1 MKITGYQQSVG
12 TGGVANATVKVAAP
26 ALAYGTDGSG
36 EKALSKAYGQWA
48 AAIEKQNEEEDKQ
61 NILNAMDVFNK
72 SRYNIMYNDENG
84 LMNTKLEGSAGISKS
99 YSDQID
105 KARADVLGNIK
116 LHSRKNQLA
125 LDHLMYNSAQEG
137 FQTVDRWQTKQNE
150 AVTDLRYGNNIENA
164 SEYVQKNWD
173 NADAMDGAI
182 RNAVLMTSLTYGSRG
197 GEFVEAKTRES
208 VGKVVAS
215 AITASITNEDYPTTR
230 KYLDKYGSYLTAEQR
245 AGFEKI
251 SYAKESSAF
260 ERNAANDLYAQYGDN
275 EEAALAA
282 VKSMKGFSGGE
293 SGNEFENLMVSFG
306 IQESSGNYNAK
317 NGRTGASGKYQIL
330 PKNWPSWSQEA
341 GLPAGAE
348 MTPENQEKVA
358 RFKLKQYYD
367 EYGAEGAAVAW
378 YAGPG
383 NAERWVSGKTTDV
396 WGNTWD
402 TPQHGT
408 EPSIKEYA
416 ESVVGRA
423 GNTKSTRPMNQDEQD
438 RVMAQ
443 YRKIVADKKRIDNY
457 KKNKDFEAAAN
468 TLYQMRQNGASYE
481 EAYKW
486 AEQDATA
493 YAKGDGTKYE
503 ERMKSNESALNV
515 YYGTSS
521 GVSKKGSGKGIG
533 EAGKNA
539 LAGMLNSGMFPLEE
553 DFLNYA
559 ASRGATEAEKI
570 SLSKT
575 YHDWEQGRGIF
586 KYDLSAIASDIVP
599 SGLQG
604 EAKEKAKYNAKVYA
618 QNQIRLYRAQ
628 HEGKDPE
635 LWEVQEMVQKGFT
648 DTVSIYTTTPRTW
661 LWDKTDV
668 HEYTMAELA
677 GRGIDGIKPEDE
689 NAANPYLWKVH
700 VNGENRIMGANEIV
714 RYMGD
719 K

>member
-12 TGGVANATVKVAAP
+12 TGGVANAAVKVAAP

-36 EKALSKAYGQWA
+36 EKALSNAYGQWA
-48 AAIEKQNEEEDKQ
+48 AVIEKQNEEEDKQ

-99 YSDQID
+99 YSEQID

-137 FQTVDRWQTKQNE
+137 FQTVDKWQTKQNE

-182 RNAVLMTSLTYGSRG
+182 RNAVLMTSLTYGKRG
-197 GEFVEAKTRES
+197 GEYVEAKTRES

-282 VKSMKGFSGGE
+282 VKNMNGFSGGE
-293 SGNEFENLMVSFG
+293 SGNDFENLMVSFG
-306 IQESSGNYNAK
+306 IQESSGNYNAV
-317 NGRTGASGKYQIL
+317 NGRTKASGKYQIL

-367 EYGAEGAAVAW
+367 KYGAEGAAVAW

-383 NAERWVSGKTTDV
+383 NAERWVSGKATDV
-396 WGNTWD
+396 WGQPWTA
-402 TPQHGT
+402 PQHGT

-416 ESVVGRA
+416 ESVTIRA
-423 GNTKSTRPMNQDEQD
+423 GGMHTAKPMSQDEQD

-443 YRKIVADKKRIDNY
+443 YRKIVADKKRIERYNRD
-457 KKNKDFEAAAN
+457 KAFEAAQD
-468 TLYQMRQNGASYE
+468 TLLQMFQSGASYE
-481 EAYKW
+481 EGLAW
-486 AEQDATA
+486 AEKDAGSD
-493 YAKGDGTKYE
+493 YKKLQSN
-503 ERMKSNESALNV
+503 KSAVGLIWGGHGSN
-515 YYGTSS
+515 GKS
-521 GVSKKGSGKGIG
+521 GGSGKGIG
-533 EAGKNA
+533 DTGREIMADYLQKGRFAN
-539 LAGMLNSGMFPLEE
+539 EE
-553 DFLNYA
+553 EFLTFA
-559 ASRGATEAEKI
+559 QSQGATD
-570 SLSKT
+570 SDLRQLRNT
-575 YHDWEQGRGIF
+575 YQQWMSGSGIF
-586 KYDLSAIASDIVP
+586 KFDLEAIATDIVP
-599 SGLQG
+599 AGLKG
-604 EAKEKAKYNAKVYA
+604 EARTKASYNAKTYA
-618 QNQIRLYRAQ
+618 RNQIRQYRAQ
-628 HEGKDPE
+628 HNGQDPTYA
-635 LWEVQEMVQKGFT
+635 EVVDMVQKGFT
-648 DTVSIYTTTPRTW
+648 DTVSGSYVTSPGW
-661 LWDKTDV
+661 LWDSTKKFSYSRV
-668 HEYTMAELA
+668 ELA
-677 GRGIDGIKPEDE
+677 GRGISNIQQSDTDPNIYYVD
-689 NAANPYLWKVH
+689 YS
-700 VNGENRIMGANEIV
+700 NGKNGRMSADKLDK
-714 RYMGD
+714 YMGG